1 MIKFKNLTPHEVT
14 IVAENGD
21 KMVLPKAPTGA
32 EARIDVIIEELKPIN
47 GFKLIC
53 EHGTRISNLPDPE
66 DDVVF
71 IVSARVMLAA
81 RRKDVVSPGEL
92 IRDSNGIVV
101 GANGLTTFPQ

>member
-1 MIKFKNLTPHEVT
+1 MKFKNLTPHEVS
-14 IVAENGD
+14 IIAENGE
-21 KMVLPKAPTGA
+21 KMVLPKAPTGT
-32 EARIDVIIEELKPIN
+32 EARIDVLTEELEPIG

-53 EHGTRISNLPDPE
+53 EHGTRIRNLPDPE

-92 IRDSNGIVV
+92 LRDSEGIVV
-101 GANGLTTFPQ
+101 GAIGFTTFPQ